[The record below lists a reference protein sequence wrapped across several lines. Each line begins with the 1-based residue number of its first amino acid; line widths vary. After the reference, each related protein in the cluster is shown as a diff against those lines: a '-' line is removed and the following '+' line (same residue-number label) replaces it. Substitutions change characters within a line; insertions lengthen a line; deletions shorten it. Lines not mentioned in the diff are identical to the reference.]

1 MTEAQIEKKVCDYV
15 KSKGGI
21 AYKFTSPAR
30 RSVPD
35 RLMILPNGVS
45 FFIEFKKPGGKL
57 TSGQEREIKRLN
69 DLRHQVWVVDDV
81 EYGKSCVDTA
91 IWSLSSKED

>member
-21 AYKFTSPAR
+21 AYKFVSPAR

-35 RLMILPNGVS
+35 RMIILPNGIL
-45 FFIEFKKPGGKL
+45 FFIEFKKPGGRL
-57 TSGQEREIKRLN
+57 TSGQEREIKRLR
-69 DLRHQVWVVDDV
+69 DLEQRVYVIDDV
-81 EYGKSCVDTA
+81 EDGKQTVVIEDYGIYA
-91 IWSLSSKED
+91 

>member
-21 AYKFTSPAR
+21 AYKFVSPAR

-35 RLMILPNGVS
+35 RMIILPNGVL

-57 TSGQEREIKRLN
+57 TSGQEREIARLTV
-69 DLRHQVWVVDDV
+69 LGRVVFVVDGV
-81 EYGKSCVDTA
+81 EDGISTVDGM
-91 IWSLSSKED
+91 IEVSQ

>member
-35 RLMILPNGVS
+35 RLMDLPMVYL
-45 FFIEFKKPGGKL
+45 FFIEFKRPGGEL
-57 TSGQEREIKRLN
+57 TSGQEREIKRLRDKGN
-69 DLRHQVWVVDDV
+69 VVYVVDDV

-91 IWSLSSKED
+91 IWVLSNKED